1 VIQFSHINI
10 ITGDWK
16 KLASFYIE
24 VFKYKTVLPERDLK
38 GNWLDRATNIDN
50 AHLTGIHL
58 ALPGYTTIYQPLK
71 FFSTTPI
78 SIIWLHNQTGKDM
91 DTLLLK

>member
-1 VIQFSHINI
+1 MIQFSHINI

-58 ALPGYTTIYQPLK
+58 ALHGYTDNLPTIEIFQYDTNLNNLASQPNRR
-71 FFSTTPI
+71 
-78 SIIWLHNQTGKDM
+78 IWTHCF
-91 DTLLLK
+91 